1 MKCVNQDCEG
11 RESPPSVG
19 IIILN
24 WNNYEDTSTCLESAR
39 DIRYPNYKI
48 FVIDNGSSDNSGR
61 RIAEEYGWCE
71 VIFNEENRG
80 FAGGV
85 NKGIN
90 VALEHGVDYVLLMQN
105 DMTVDPSFLNSL
117 VTTAEKHQRS
127 LVGGLI
133 YYGGGNEIWSAG
145 GSIVSWKASVK
156 QWTEPRADSPYET
169 EFLTGAL
176 LLIPRRFIEQNGAL
190 SEDYFYMHE
199 DLELSVRAQRNGWK
213 LMVDPG
219 AEVYHEVSSSAGR
232 KSPFSYYHNTRN
244 RLRFANDELSVYQRL
259 VFSVFFVLTRFALF
273 VRWAIQ
279 RDIDRSEAILLAV
292 YDHVRNHELRRP
304 REFGLIGDDNE

>member
-1 MKCVNQDCEG
+1 MKYVKKDFEG
-11 RESPPSVG
+11 GESPPSVG

-24 WNNYEDTSTCLESAR
+24 WNNYEDTSSCLESAR
-39 DIRYPNYKI
+39 DIRYPNYEI
-48 FVIDNGSSDNSGR
+48 FVVDNGSVDNSGR

-71 VIFNEENRG
+71 VIFNGENRG

-105 DMTVDPSFLNSL
+105 DMTVNPSFLNSL
-117 VTTAEKHQRS
+117 VATAEKHQRS

-145 GSIVSWKASVK
+145 GNIVWWKASVK
-156 QWTEPRADSPYET
+156 QRTEPRADRPYET

-176 LLIPRRFIEQNGAL
+176 LLIPRRFIEQNGGL

-199 DLELSVRAQRNGWK
+199 DVELSVRARRNGWK
-213 LMVDPG
+213 LLVDPG
-219 AEVYHEVSSSAGR
+219 ARVYHEVSSSAGR
-232 KSPFSYYHNTRN
+232 KSPFSYHHNTRN
-244 RLRFANDELSVYQRL
+244 RLRFANDELAFYQRI
-259 VFSVFFVLTRFALF
+259 VFYVFFVSTRLALF
-273 VRWAIQ
+273 VRWTIQ
-279 RDIDRSEAILLAV
+279 GDVDRIKAILLAV
-292 YDHVRNHELRRP
+292 YDHLQNHELRRP
-304 REFGLIGDDNE
+304 EEFGLMGANDE